1 MLGGLRVEHIGIPFA
16 HRGRTFA
23 VHRSTVAGPLRHAAY
38 EVSDAETG
46 WSLEGIRGDSVDAA
60 HAAALEAFARLD
72 DKQWN
77 RMIQC
82 AISTA

>member
-1 MLGGLRVEHIGIPFA
+1 MTRL
-16 HRGRTFA
+16 T
-23 VHRSTVAGPLRHAAY
+23 HAAY

-72 DKQWN
+72 DKQWK
-77 RMIQC
+77 RMIQR